1 MKRITYLSALCVVFA
16 FFLSANLFAQ
26 KRDIYE
32 LKTYHIENADQAAML
47 DSYMEK
53 AYLPAAHRQGIKSVG
68 VFKPIASQP
77 DAGKKVYVLTPYKS
91 MKQLMKIEAKL
102 ANDPAYQTSGAAYI
116 NAAFDNPPY
125 KRIETAILQAMTGQP
140 KFTESTLTGPKKD
153 RIYEL
158 RSYEGP
164 TERLYNQKVKMFNS
178 GEMGIFTRLGFNPI
192 FYAETIAGANMPNLV
207 YLTTHENMEKRDA
220 NWKAFGSDYKWIE
233 MRDMEEYK
241 NTVSKN
247 DTRLLYPTDY
257 SDF

>member
-1 MKRITYLSALCVVFA
+1 MKRITNLSFFCLVFS
-16 FFLSANLFAQ
+16 FFLSSNLFAQ

-32 LKTYHIENADQAAML
+32 LKIYHIESADQAAML
-47 DSYMEK
+47 DSYLGK
-53 AYLPAAHRQGIKSVG
+53 AYLPAAHKHGIQNVG
-68 VFKPIASQP
+68 VFKPIASQA
-77 DAGKKVYVLTPYKS
+77 DAGKKVYVLTPFKS
-91 MKQLMKIEAKL
+91 MDEYLCMEAKL
-102 ANDPAYQTSGAAYI
+102 AKDQTYQTAGANYI
-116 NAAFDNPPY
+116 QAAFDDPPY
-125 KRIETAILQAMTGQP
+125 KRIEVSVLQAMTGHP
-140 KFTESTLTGPKKD
+140 KYTEPKLTGPKKD

-164 TERLYNQKVKMFNS
+164 TERLYKQKVKMFNS
-178 GEMGIFTRLGFNPI
+178 GEMDIFSRLGFNAI

-220 NWKAFGSDYKWIE
+220 NWKAFGADYKWIE

-241 NTVSKN
+241 NTVSRN

>member
-1 MKRITYLSALCVVFA
+1 MKRITNLSILCVVF
-16 FFLSANLFAQ
+16 FMFLSFSLFAQ

-47 DSYMEK
+47 DSYLEK

-68 VFKPIASQP
+68 VFKPIASQA

-91 MKQLMKIEAKL
+91 MKEFMKMEAKL
-102 ANDPAYQTSGAAYI
+102 AKDPVYQTGGAAYI
-116 NAAFDNPPY
+116 QAAFDHPSY
-125 KRIETAILQAMTGQP
+125 RRIETAILQAMTGQP
-140 KFTESTLTGPKKD
+140 KFAASQLNSPKKD

-158 RSYEGP
+158 RSYEAA
-164 TERLYNQKVKMFNS
+164 TEQLYKQKVKMFNS

-192 FYAETIAGANMPNLV
+192 FYAETIAGADMPNLM

-220 NWKAFGSDYKWIE
+220 NWKAFGADYKWAE
-233 MRDMEEYK
+233 MKEIEEYK
-241 NTVSKN
+241 NTVSRN

>member
-1 MKRITYLSALCVVFA
+1 MKRITNLSILCVVF
-16 FFLSANLFAQ
+16 FMFLSFSLFAQ

-47 DSYMEK
+47 DSYLEK

-68 VFKPIASQP
+68 VFKPIASQA

-91 MKQLMKIEAKL
+91 MKELMKMEAKL
-102 ANDPAYQTSGAAYI
+102 AKDPVYQTGGAAYI
-116 NAAFDNPPY
+116 QAAFDHPSY
-125 KRIETAILQAMTGQP
+125 RRIETAILQAMTGQP
-140 KFTESTLTGPKKD
+140 KFAASQLNSPKKD

-158 RSYEGP
+158 RSYEAA
-164 TERLYNQKVKMFNS
+164 TEQLYKQKVKMFNS

-192 FYAETIAGANMPNLV
+192 FYAETIAGADMPNLM

-220 NWKAFGSDYKWIE
+220 NWKAFGADYKWAE
-233 MRDMEEYK
+233 MKEMAEYK
-241 NTVSKN
+241 NTVSRN